1 MTVAENEIE
10 IELLKQRLDDVE
22 SILQILTENDPIDI
36 VEWLIWQ

>member
-1 MTVAENEIE
+1 MTVAENEVE

-36 VEWLIWQ
+36 VE